1 MGVPVLH
8 GVLGESAEMVSR
20 LGVGKT
26 ITPNNPQ
33 VLAQELLNLSMNA
46 QELNQMKEAA
56 LQAVNQFD
64 REHLAKSMLASI
76 TETVK
81 T

>member
-1 MGVPVLH
+1 
-8 GVLGESAEMVSR
+8 
-20 LGVGKT
+20 
-26 ITPNNPQ
+26 
-33 VLAQELLNLSMNA
+33 
-46 QELNQMKEAA
+46 MKEAA